1 VVERFAPP
9 LPDMDAGSRVEVEED
24 LVGQAGVLF
33 AEPLLERLG
42 FAIIRAGVAEE

>member
-1 VVERFAPP
+1 LTDV
-9 LPDMDAGSRVEVEED
+9 DAGAEIVVEED
-24 LVGQAGVLF
+24 LVNQTGVLF